1 MVISTPVGTP
11 FAPPPAWS
19 RMLLGTVLIFAGVFV
34 LGDVMVATLISAI
47 FIGIVAIIA
56 GAFEIIYAFWT
67 KGWGRFLWQIFL
79 GILYVAFG
87 LTLVSE
93 PVSGALTLTFILG
106 LLLVVSGS
114 VRIFFAL
121 RHWSERGWTMLLSG
135 VLGFVAG
142 LVILAK
148 WPMSGLLVLGILLGI
163 DLIVH
168 GVAWLTF
175 SWRREVRAA

>member
-11 FAPPPAWS
+11 FASPPAWS

-135 VLGFVAG
+135 VLGLVAG

>member
-1 MVISTPVGTP
+1 
-11 FAPPPAWS
+11 
-19 RMLLGTVLIFAGVFV
+19 MLLGTVLIFAGVFV

-106 LLLVVSGS
+106 LLLSYPDRSAYSSRCVIGASVVGPC
-114 VRIFFAL
+114 FFPAC
-121 RHWSERGWTMLLSG
+121 
-135 VLGFVAG
+135 
-142 LVILAK
+142 
-148 WPMSGLLVLGILLGI
+148 
-163 DLIVH
+163 
-168 GVAWLTF
+168 
-175 SWRREVRAA
+175 